1 MASEVNTNG
10 RCYHNT
16 IRSDGKCA
24 TAERECK
31 QEVYTYIKH
40 KETLIMAKR
49 FFLTMMVLATIM
61 GASTLSAKTF
71 GSQSGVA
78 YVNTLEIIN
87 SLPDK
92 ASATERLT
100 ALSDNYKQELQIM
113 QNEYNK
119 KYSDFITYQ
128 ETLAESIKLRRMQEL
143 TDLENRI
150 QNFTNLAQQDLEE
163 HEQQLLEPIR
173 EKVKDAIKAVGIEQN
188 FTVIYDLDDTG
199 IVFVTP
205 NAVDAN
211 QLVKSKLG
219 TR

>member
-1 MASEVNTNG
+1 
-10 RCYHNT
+10 
-16 IRSDGKCA
+16 
-24 TAERECK
+24 
-31 QEVYTYIKH
+31 
-40 KETLIMAKR
+40 MAKR
-49 FFLTMMVLATIM
+49 FFLTMMVLATVM
-61 GASTLSAKTF
+61 CASTLNAQNS
-71 GSQSGVA
+71 VA

-92 ASATERLT
+92 TSATERLNT
-100 ALSDNYKQELQIM
+100 LNENYKQELQIM

-128 ETLAESIKLRRMQEL
+128 GTLAESIKLRRMQEL

-150 QNFTNLAQQDLEE
+150 QSFTKLAQQDIEE
-163 HEQQLLEPIR
+163 HEQQLLEPIK
-173 EKVKDAIKAVGIEQN
+173 EKVKDAINAVGIEQN

-199 IVFVTP
+199 IVFVSP

-219 TR
+219 VR